1 MESPAT
7 SREEVPVPRE
17 TLIKVGWCNI
27 PLYLVGSAQLV
38 SGCLYERSSNCVAQ
52 IGASNT
58 AGQLSDGYTVQVLSV
73 ND

>member
-1 MESPAT
+1 M
-7 SREEVPVPRE
+7 
-17 TLIKVGWCNI
+17 
-27 PLYLVGSAQLV
+27 GSAQLV
-38 SGCLYERSSNCVAQ
+38 SGCLYEHSSNCTAQ